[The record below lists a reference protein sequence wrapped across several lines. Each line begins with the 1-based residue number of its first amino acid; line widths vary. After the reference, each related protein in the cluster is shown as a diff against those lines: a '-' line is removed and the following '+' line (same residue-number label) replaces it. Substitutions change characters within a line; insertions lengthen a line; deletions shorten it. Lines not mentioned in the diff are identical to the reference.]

1 MHTLES
7 FATSCGVKINRP
19 YIYEKYYPL
28 NFDKYIILDT
38 NDNKAPAK
46 NYDYW
51 QEVVNLILPELN
63 KANIKILQTCAQN
76 DLKLLNAYTVI
87 GETYNQKAYLIKN
100 AQLYAGSN
108 NFGIQLASYL
118 NKKTVA
124 LYGNIYAAQNKPY
137 WSKDQDIVLIE
148 GFEKGKPSY
157 AAQEQPKLINEIKPD
172 KIAEAI
178 LNKLDIKPN
187 VKYKFTN
194 IGLNFNT
201 KTIEMLPTMIVN
213 TQAFN
218 VPHIIVRM
226 DLHFSEIVLETE
238 LAQNKC
244 IIVTEKSISEEII
257 KKHRANIVQIIYKI
271 DKDNNPNFIKLLK
284 SLNIQYG
291 LMSDLEQEEIDK
303 IKINYMD
310 LGLIIKAQTKTKKDF
325 NVKGK
330 YYKSNHFIL
339 SDNKLYMSEAA
350 VEKDLPIKDF
360 NENIQEIIDTDTF
373 WKYAEN
379 YAFLVD

>member
-7 FATSCGVKINRP
+7 FATSCGVKINKP

-38 NDNKAPAK
+38 NDGKAPAK

-51 QEVVNLILPELN
+51 QEVVGLILPELN
-63 KANIKILQTCAQN
+63 KANIKILQICSQN
-76 DLKLLNAYTVI
+76 DPKLLNAYTVI

-118 NKKTVA
+118 NKKIIA

-137 WSKDQDIVLIE
+137 WSEDKDITLIE

-157 AAQEQPKLINEIKPD
+157 ASQEQPKLINEIKPD
-172 KIAEAI
+172 KIAESI

-187 VKYKFTN
+187 IKYKFTS
-194 IGLNFNT
+194 IGSNFNT

-213 TQAFN
+213 CQAFN

-226 DLHFSEIVLETE
+226 DLHFSEAVLETQ
-238 LAQNKC
+238 LTQNKC
-244 IIVTEKSISEEII
+244 IIVTAKAISEDIM
-257 KKHRANIVQIIYKI
+257 KKYKANIVQVIYRI
-271 DKDNNPNFIKLLK
+271 EKDNDPNFIKLLK
-284 SLNIQYG
+284 NLNIQYA
-291 LMSDLEQEEIDK
+291 LISYLESEDINK

-310 LGLIIKAQTKTKKDF
+310 LGLIIKVQTKTKEDLDI
-325 NVKGK
+325 KGK

-360 NENIQEIIDTDTF
+360 NENVQEIIDTDTF
-373 WKYAEN
+373 WKYALN

>member
-218 VPHIIVRM
+218 IPHIIVRM

-257 KKHRANIVQIIYKI
+257 KKYRANIVQIIYKI

-330 YYKSNHFIL
+330 YYKSNRFIL

>member
-257 KKHRANIVQIIYKI
+257 KKYRANIVQIIYKI

-330 YYKSNHFIL
+330 YYKSNRFIL